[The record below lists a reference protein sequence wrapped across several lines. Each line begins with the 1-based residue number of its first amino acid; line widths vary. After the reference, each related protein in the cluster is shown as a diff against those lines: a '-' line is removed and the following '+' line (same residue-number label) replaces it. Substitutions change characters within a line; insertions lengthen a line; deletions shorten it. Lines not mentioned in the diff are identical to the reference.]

1 MAKRIYQIAKT
12 LGVKG
17 VEIVHYLRDQGFDVK
32 SHMSPVSAE
41 MQTAVDA
48 KYKPVEKAA
57 KKTAKKA
64 VKKVAKKTAKKIVKK
79 VAKKTAKKAVKVE
92 PVEVTP
98 VVEAAVPEAPQAPAA
113 IEAAEPAEAVLA
125 PKTEKSTEPPV
136 EKPAEKK
143 VEKKIDKKV
152 DKMAVQVVKK
162 ADQEAAAALAP
173 PVEDTAELEEKVEE
187 KPRVIRYAPGM
198 EPGAPD
204 RDTLLKNRGAR
215 SPQYS
220 AQGLRHG
227 RPGGP
232 GGSAPRPGGG
242 PARPGSGAGR
252 PGGMGGG
259 GGGGPMPPVADA
271 GPSRGRRRKKKGAA
285 AGADTDIKRSVR
297 QTMANIGGRKK
308 KQRRR
313 GTGGAPI
320 LTAEERTEVTESK
333 LRILPFSTLAELA
346 NAMKVPENELIASCL
361 KNGLM
366 VTMNQ
371 RLEREDIEL
380 IASEYE
386 FEIEFISEAEEIG
399 TEEIVV
405 EEIPEDELEPRAPVV
420 TVMGHVDH
428 GKTKLLDYIRNAKVA
443 DGEAGA
449 ITQHIGAYSVD
460 VPSRG
465 KITFLDTP
473 GHEAFTAMR
482 ARGTSV
488 TDQVILVVAADDGVM
503 PQTVEAIDHAK
514 AGKVPIIVA
523 INKMDLPAANP
534 DKVKQELLQHGITV
548 EDFGGDVVAV
558 PISAKEGDGIDHL
571 LEMVLMQAEM
581 LDLKG
586 APRMPVKG
594 IVVEARK
601 DAGRGVVFTV
611 LIQQGTLKVGMP
623 FDVGMHYG
631 TVRAMIN
638 EWGERVEEAGPAVP
652 VEILGVNDV
661 PEAGDTFTE
670 ADSEVKAREI
680 SLKRQQL
687 RREQEIRFHR
697 RTTLD
702 ELYSQISAGEV
713 QELRLVLKG
722 DVAGSVE
729 AMADSFSK
737 LSTDEVK
744 VAIIHKS
751 VGTVNE
757 SDVLLAGASDAIIIG
772 FHVRPQVSVR
782 ELAKREQVEIRS
794 YDIIYEAVEEIK
806 QAMGGL
812 LKPEIK
818 EVVTGSAEVRQV
830 FRVPKIG
837 AVAGC
842 HVIDGSIARSSK
854 IRVLREGVVI
864 SVRSISSLR
873 RFKDDV
879 GKVESGFEC
888 GIGLVDF
895 QDVKEGDTLEAFV
908 TEEIARS
915 L

>member
-17 VEIVHYLRDQGFDVK
+17 VEIVHHLRDQGFDVK
-32 SHMSPVSAE
+32 SHMSQVTPE
-41 MQTAVDA
+41 MQTSIEAKFKSAEKAPAKKDA
-48 KYKPVEKAA
+48 KTVKKAV

-64 VKKVAKKTAKKIVKK
+64 PKKP
-79 VAKKTAKKAVKVE
+79 AKKAAKQAGTEAAAAKTVALPDAPAVVE
-92 PVEVTP
+92 TMSAP
-98 VVEAAVPEAPQAPAA
+98 VVE
-113 IEAAEPAEAVLA
+113 LA
-125 PKTEKSTEPPV
+125 DRKG
-136 EKPAEKK
+136 
-143 VEKKIDKKV
+143 I
-152 DKMAVQVVKK
+152 QVVKK
-162 ADQEAAAALAP
+162 ADQQAAR
-173 PVEDTAELEEKVEE
+173 EKELENAPAVEE
-187 KPRVIRYAPGM
+187 SVDEPRSEERLRVIRYAPGM

-204 RDTLLKNRGAR
+204 RDTLLRNRGAR
-215 SPQYS
+215 SAGEYS
-220 AQGLRHG
+220 AQGLRHSGG

-232 GGSAPRPGGG
+232 RLSGRGPGAAGG
-242 PARPGSGAGR
+242 PGEPGIHGPAAGR
-252 PGGMGGG
+252 SEAPAPASG
-259 GGGGPMPPVADA
+259 DA
-271 GPSRGRRRKKKGAA
+271 ASTRGRKRRKKK
-285 AGADTDIKRSVR
+285 DERNTQEIKRSVR
-297 QTMANIGGRKK
+297 QTMADIGGHKGK

-313 GTGGAPI
+313 STGGAPI
-320 LTAEERTEVTESK
+320 LTADERTEVAESR
-333 LRILPFSTLAELA
+333 LRILPLSSLAELA
-346 NAMKVPENELIASCL
+346 NAMKVPENEVIATCF

-386 FEIEFISEAEEIG
+386 FEVEFISEYVEIGAEEEAI
-399 TEEIVV
+399 
-405 EEIPEDELEPRAPVV
+405 EIPPEELEHRAPVV

-428 GKTKLLDYIRNAKVA
+428 GKTKLLDFIRKAKVA
-443 DGEAGA
+443 EGEAGA

-460 VPSRG
+460 LPAG

-482 ARGTSV
+482 ARGTLI
-488 TDQVILVVAADDGVM
+488 TDLVILVVAADDGVM

-514 AGKVPIIVA
+514 AGQVPIIVA
-523 INKMDLPAANP
+523 INKMDLPAADP
-534 DKVKQELLQHGITV
+534 ERVKQELLQHGITV
-548 EDFGGDVVAV
+548 EDFGGDTVTV
-558 PISAKEGDGIDHL
+558 PISAKQGDGIDQL

-581 LDLKG
+581 LALKG

-594 IVVEARK
+594 TVVEARK

-611 LIQQGTLKVGMP
+611 LIQQGTLKVGTP
-623 FDVGMHYG
+623 FDVGLHYG

-638 EWGERVEEAGPAVP
+638 EWGDRIDEAGPAVP
-652 VEILGVNDV
+652 VEILGVGDT
-661 PEAGDTFTE
+661 PEAGDIFTE
-670 ADSEVKAREI
+670 AESEVKAREI

-687 RREQEIRFHR
+687 RREQEIRYQR
-697 RTTLD
+697 RMTLD
-702 ELYSQISAGEV
+702 DLYSQISKGEMH
-713 QELRLVLKG
+713 ELRLVLKG

-729 AMADSFSK
+729 AMADSFQK

-757 SDVLLAGASDAIIIG
+757 SDVLLASASDAIIIG

-794 YDIIYEAVEEIK
+794 YDIIYEAVEEVK
-806 QAMGGL
+806 LAMSGL
-812 LKPEIK
+812 LSPEVR

-830 FRVPKIG
+830 FRVPRIG
-837 AVAGC
+837 VIGGC
-842 HVIDGSIARSSK
+842 YVLDGTIERNSR
-854 IRVLREGVVI
+854 IRVLRDGVVI
-864 SVRSISSLR
+864 SDRKISSLK

-895 QDVKEGDTLEAFV
+895 QDMKEGDTLEAFV
-908 TEEIARS
+908 TEEIART